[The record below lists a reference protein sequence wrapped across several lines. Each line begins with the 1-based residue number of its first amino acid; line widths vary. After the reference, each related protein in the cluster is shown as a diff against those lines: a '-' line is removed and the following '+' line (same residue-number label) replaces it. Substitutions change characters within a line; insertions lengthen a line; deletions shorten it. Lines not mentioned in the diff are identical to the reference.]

1 MMEIY
6 LFALCTCLLFGL
18 NLTKWYY
25 IMISK
30 IIFSLSGL
38 SGVGIFLMLT
48 QTSPNKVGPVGI
60 LTLFAMIYLVFLGII
75 AIFLYSSHRVF
86 SLAYSLFRK
95 GQPSLKKQEKNPA
108 FFLKYSAALAFAPIG
123 IIAKQSTG
131 GVGIFEILLL
141 IIIETIAI
149 IYISKR

>member
-48 QTSPNKVGPVGI
+48 QISPNKVGPVGI
-60 LTLFAMIYLVFLGII
+60 LALFAMIYLVFLGII

-86 SLAYSLFRK
+86 SLAYSLVRK
-95 GQPSLKKQEKNPA
+95 GQPSLKKQEKNLA
-108 FFLKYSAALAFAPIG
+108 FFLKYSAALAFAPI
-123 IIAKQSTG
+123 IAKQSTG
-131 GVGIFEILLL
+131 GVGVFEILLL
-141 IIIETIAI
+141 IIIEAIAI